1 MANLGTQPTFH
12 QDQPVLE
19 VHLLDFE
26 GDIYGQQLSV
36 EFIDRIRDIRTFE
49 SPEALAL
56 QLKDDRAVA
65 YNLINK

>member
-1 MANLGTQPTFH
+1 M
-12 QDQPVLE
+12 
-19 VHLLDFE
+19 HLLDFE

-56 QLKDDRAVA
+56 QLKDDRAVT